1 MATVVRLG
9 PVPLQL
15 RQASRIAELERVFGT
30 AVELVEVSTSAELLG
45 VLASPGVLGVAID
58 AAPPGELAD
67 AIAAA
72 GPLPVLRPL
81 FRRQRNARGE
91 IDELFDGYGLLSGAD
106 LRRLA
111 DGELSTT

>member
-1 MATVVRLG
+1 MPTVVRLG

-15 RQASRIAELERVFGT
+15 RRASRVAELERVFGT
-30 AVELVEVSTSAELLG
+30 AVELVEVSATAELLG
-45 VLASPGVLGVAID
+45 VLATPDVIGVAID
-58 AAPPGELAD
+58 AAPPGELPD

-91 IDELFDGYGLLSGAD
+91 IDELFDGYGLLAGAD
-106 LRRLA
+106 LRPLA
-111 DGELSTT
+111 DGELSAR

>member
-1 MATVVRLG
+1 M
-9 PVPLQL
+9 
-15 RQASRIAELERVFGT
+15 
-30 AVELVEVSTSAELLG
+30 
-45 VLASPGVLGVAID
+45 GVAID
-58 AAPPGELAD
+58 AAPPDELAD

-106 LRRLA
+106 VRLV